1 MVSSDFNWQGNEFK
15 QPWKEEAILTQLPQH
30 AARKNF
36 FFGQTALAPI
46 GNHDDDDIKP
56 QIELFCFR
64 AEKKSFI
71 LFIFYYLKK
80 LFIFLYLKKKKE
92 DGLLEG
98 TRLWLSYSFPLG
110 GTGREHAMDWLFF
123 FFFLILIFFFFFPR
137 DPLLVSKCNLS
148 DIHFKNFF
156 FFF

>member
-1 MVSSDFNWQGNEFK
+1 MIFTGKGMTWK

-64 AEKKSFI
+64 AEKKKFHFI
-71 LFIFYYLKK
+71 YFLLFKK
-80 LFIFLYLKKKKE
+80 IIYFSLLEKKKE

-110 GTGREHAMDWLFF
+110 GTGREHTMDWLFF
-123 FFFLILIFFFFFPR
+123 FFFLILIFF
-137 DPLLVSKCNLS
+137 
-148 DIHFKNFF
+148 
-156 FFF
+156 